1 MSQWKE
7 TYVAIYVARCHSC
20 DRGIQQEWCYIF
32 KGNHDMGTLCSKCYE
47 EERGS

>member
-1 MSQWKE
+1 MSKWKE

-32 KGNHDMGTLCSKCYE
+32 EGNHDRGTLCSKCYK